1 MPSKEAVEMRLWAM
15 AQDRAAGFG
24 FAPGCEGLV
33 LRLVRTGVQRLE
45 AEGFL
50 DDGDRIAIAEANLTI
65 FISEM
70 VIAARGF
77 GLLELHEN
85 TFGEALR
92 RLCPLFP
99 FC

>member
-1 MPSKEAVEMRLWAM
+1 MASRDAVERRLWNT
-15 AQDRAAGFG
+15 AQERAAGFR
-24 FAPGCEGLV
+24 FAPGCEDQV

-50 DDGDRIAIAEANLTI
+50 DDEDHIAIAEANLTI

-70 VIAARGF
+70 MDEARRF
-77 GLLELHEN
+77 GLLELHED
-85 TFGEALR
+85 TFGAAFR
-92 RLCPLFP
+92 RLCPSWP